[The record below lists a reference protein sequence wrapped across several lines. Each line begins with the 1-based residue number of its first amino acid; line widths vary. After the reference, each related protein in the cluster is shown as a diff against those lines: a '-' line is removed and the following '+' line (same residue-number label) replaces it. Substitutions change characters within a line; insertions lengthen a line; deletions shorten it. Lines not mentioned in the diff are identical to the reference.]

1 MKKFFAI
8 LLAAMM
14 VISLAACGEQKEP
27 EKTKA
32 PETAEEKTE
41 AAEEIE
47 TPSETEAPSDTPEE
61 TEEQKVGG
69 TLKAGNPE
77 VSPLATYTVE
87 GDTLII
93 DGELKWYSE
102 DLDAWRE
109 AGNYVAVIVTAPEI
123 YDLEFLIANT
133 TFVFDDGDP
142 MGWGEVTTEEVYIG
156 GPLRFDAN
164 TRSYTITFNWS
175 EEHTQVL
182 TVKLADTAILQPA
195 Q

>member
-1 MKKFFAI
+1 MKRFFAI

-14 VISLAACGEQKEP
+14 FISLAACGEQKEP

-32 PETAEEKTE
+32 PETVEETTE

-47 TPSETEAPSDTPEE
+47 TPSETEVPSDTPEE

-69 TLKAGNPE
+69 TIAVDPE
-77 VSPLATYTVE
+77 VSPLATYTIE
-87 GDTLII
+87 GDTVII

-109 AGNYVAVIVTAPEI
+109 AGNYAAGIVTAPEI
-123 YDLEFLIANT
+123 YDLEFLLANT
-133 TFVFDDGDP
+133 TIVFDDGDP

-164 TRSYTITFNWS
+164 KKSCTITINWS
-175 EEHTQVL
+175 EEHTQVF
-182 TVKLADTAILQPA
+182 TIKLADTAILQPA

>member
-8 LLAAMM
+8 LLAAIM

-32 PETAEEKTE
+32 PETAEETTE

-47 TPSETEAPSDTPEE
+47 TPSETETEAPSDAPEE

-77 VSPLATYTVE
+77 VSPLATYTIE
-87 GDTLII
+87 GDTVII
-93 DGELKWYSE
+93 DGEIKWYDE
-102 DLDAWRE
+102 NLDMEIE
-109 AGNYVAVIVTAPEI
+109 AGNYAAVIVTAPEI
-123 YDLEFLIANT
+123 YDEAYLVANVT
-133 TFVFDDGDP
+133 ARLDDGDL
-142 MGWGEVTTEEVYIG
+142 MGWVEGVYAELY
-156 GPLRFDAN
+156 LRFDAN
-164 TRSYTITFNWS
+164 TRSHTITFNWS
-175 EEHTQVL
+175 EENTQVL